1 MDLSCATVGETLGK
15 WLNHL
20 ENLFLFGNEDT
31 DGVNLESLGGFTVK
45 GFKSSQIFRQRS
57 YHLKTQPPP
66 NNLQYREHGGVR
78 KMADV
83 LLTSLIDKE
92 EDG

>member
-1 MDLSCATVGETLGK
+1 MDLSCATVGETSDK

-45 GFKSSQIFRQRS
+45 GFKSSQILDS
-57 YHLKTQPPP
+57 VLTILKHNRHPTTC
-66 NNLQYREHGGVR
+66 NTENTVE
-78 KMADV
+78 
-83 LLTSLIDKE
+83 
-92 EDG
+92 